1 MLQYSE
7 SFHKAH
13 PYTCAHD
20 SAIRL
25 QCMASRERPKV
36 FWSPSRP
43 PKLPRQPPDMNT
55 PVRNIAI
62 VAHVDHGKTTLVD
75 TMFRFAGT
83 FGSHKQVQERVMD
96 SDAQERERGITIL
109 AKNTSIDYKGVRIN
123 IVDTPGHAD
132 FGGQV
137 ERTLN
142 MADAVILLVDAREG
156 PMPQT
161 RFVLK
166 KAFERGLKA
175 LVMINKVDRPD
186 KRIAWVHD
194 QILEL
199 FIDLGADDSMLD
211 FPCVYGSGRDGYAA
225 DEPEPEGGW
234 EGRDLQPLFDMVL
247 RETPDFNGNLEGN
260 VQFQAATIDRDDFQ
274 GMIAVGRVNRGIL
287 KMGDR
292 VTLCHPDR
300 PRSEAVV
307 IKSLFRYEG
316 LERVPAIA
324 VPAGDIAI
332 VAGIDNI
339 AIGDTLSASE
349 HPDPMPAI
357 RVDEPTISMIFSIN
371 DSPFAG
377 KEGKYVT
384 SRHVLGRLERAA
396 VRDAALT
403 IAPTNSADS
412 YEVMGRGVMHLS
424 VLMENMRREDFEFAV
439 SKPRVIIKMIDGVAC
454 EPIERATVECPTE
467 SAGRIIDYLG
477 RRRGLLDN
485 MDSDGTMT
493 KLDFFIPSRGLIGA
507 RTALLTL
514 TQGEAII
521 SHVFERWE
529 KDGGNIPRRQNGVL
543 ISDRNGTVIPYA
555 LDGLQDR
562 GTFFVIPGEDVY
574 EGMVVGEYNR
584 EGDLPLNVC
593 RTKKLTNMRASGR
606 DENAKISPPRIMSM
620 EELLE
625 YVEDDERVEITPKS
639 MRLRKTLLDPNAR
652 KRASRTGA

>member
-1 MLQYSE
+1 
-7 SFHKAH
+7 
-13 PYTCAHD
+13 
-20 SAIRL
+20 
-25 QCMASRERPKV
+25 
-36 FWSPSRP
+36 
-43 PKLPRQPPDMNT
+43 MNT

-83 FGSHKQVQERVMD
+83 FGAHKQVAERVMD
-96 SDAQERERGITIL
+96 SEDQERERGITIL
-109 AKNTSIDYKGVRIN
+109 AKNTAIDYKGVRIN

-142 MADAVILLVDAREG
+142 MADGIILLVDAREG

-175 LVMINKVDRPD
+175 MVMVNKIDRPD
-186 KRIAWVHD
+186 KRPEWVHD

-199 FIDLGADDSMLD
+199 FIDLGADDSMLE
-211 FPCVYGSGRDGYAA
+211 FPVVYGSGRDGFCSDEIEPA
-225 DEPEPEGGW
+225 DGW
-234 EGRDLQPLFDMVL
+234 DGKDLEPLFDMIL
-247 RETPDFNGNLEGN
+247 RETPDFDGDLEGN

-292 VTLCHPDR
+292 MALCHPDR
-300 PRSEAVV
+300 PRYENVV

-332 VAGIDNI
+332 VAGIEGI
-339 AIGDTLSASE
+339 AIGDTLSESE

-357 RVDEPTISMIFSIN
+357 KVDEPTISMVFSIN

-384 SRHVLGRLERAA
+384 SRHVLGRLEKAA

-403 IAPTNSADS
+403 IKPTDSADS
-412 YEVMGRGVMHLS
+412 YEVLGRGVMHLS
-424 VLMENMRREDFEFAV
+424 VLMENMRRENFEFAV
-439 SKPRVIIKMIDGVAC
+439 SKPRVIIKDVDGVSC
-454 EPIERATVECPTE
+454 EPIERATVETPSD
-467 SAGRIIDYLG
+467 SAGRIIEYLG
-477 RRRGLLDN
+477 RRRGVLEN
-485 MDSDGTMT
+485 MDADGAMT
-493 KLDFFIPSRGLIGA
+493 KLEFFIPSRGLIGA

-514 TQGEAII
+514 SQGEAIL

-529 KDGGNIPRRQNGVL
+529 ADGGVIPRRQNGVL

-562 GTFFVIPGEDVY
+562 GTFFVSPGDDVY

-606 DENAKISPPRIMSM
+606 DENTKIAPPRQMSL
-620 EELLE
+620 EEFLE
-625 YVEDDERVEITPKS
+625 YVESDERLEITPKS
-639 MRLRKTLLDPNAR
+639 LRLRKTLLDPNAR
-652 KRASRTGA
+652 KRASRAGV

>member
-1 MLQYSE
+1 
-7 SFHKAH
+7 
-13 PYTCAHD
+13 
-20 SAIRL
+20 
-25 QCMASRERPKV
+25 
-36 FWSPSRP
+36 
-43 PKLPRQPPDMNT
+43 MNT

-83 FGSHKQVQERVMD
+83 FGSHKQVAERVMD
-96 SDAQERERGITIL
+96 SEDQERERGITIL
-109 AKNTSIDYKGVRIN
+109 AKNTAIDYKGVRIN

-142 MADAVILLVDAREG
+142 MADAIILLVDAREG

-166 KAFERGLKA
+166 KAFERGLRA

-186 KRIAWVHD
+186 KRISWVHD

-199 FIDLGADDSMLD
+199 FIDLGADDDMLE
-211 FPCVYGSGRDGYAA
+211 FPVVYGSGRDGYSSNEA
-225 DEPEPEGGW
+225 EPEGGW
-234 EGRDLQPLFDMVL
+234 EGRDLEPLFDMVL
-247 RETPDFNGNLEGN
+247 RETPDFNGDLEGN

-292 VTLCHPDR
+292 VALCHPDR
-300 PRSEAVV
+300 ARSEAVT

-332 VAGIDNI
+332 VAGIDGI

-357 RVDEPTISMIFSIN
+357 KVDEPTISMIFSIN

-384 SRHVLGRLERAA
+384 SRHVLSRLERAA

-412 YEVMGRGVMHLS
+412 YEVLGRGVMHLS
-424 VLMENMRREDFEFAV
+424 VLMERMRRENFEFAV
-439 SKPRVIIKMIDGVAC
+439 SKPRVIIKDVNGVSC
-454 EPIERATVECPTE
+454 EPIERASIECPTD
-467 SAGRIIDYLG
+467 SAGRIIEYLG
-477 RRRGLLDN
+477 RRRGVLEN

-493 KLDFFIPSRGLIGA
+493 QLEFFIPSRGLIGA
-507 RTALLTL
+507 RTALLTIS
-514 TQGEAII
+514 QGEAIL

-529 KDGGNIPRRQNGVL
+529 ADGGNIPRRQNGVL
-543 ISDRNGTVIPYA
+543 ISDRDGTVIPYA

-562 GTFFVIPGEDVY
+562 GTFFVTPGDAVY
-574 EGMVVGEYNR
+574 AGMVVGEYNR
-584 EGDLPLNVC
+584 DGDLPLNVC

-606 DENAKISPPRIMSM
+606 DDNAKIAPPRLMSM
-620 EELLE
+620 EEMLE

-639 MRLRKTLLDPNAR
+639 LRLRKTLLDPNAR
-652 KRASRTGA
+652 KRASRASV